1 MAGKSFLKLGQ
12 TGIGTQTTTERNAG
26 VSTAAGTTIYN
37 VTTEAVET
45 YSGDADGWFTV
56 GGQFNASGGDV
67 NELAPGNGFKYHT
80 FTSSGSF
87 VVSGQMDSTKNGEL
101 LLVGPGGGGAGGNGS
116 AGGGGGGGVVHVTSF
131 ELSSGSYTVTIPAGG
146 SGGAG
151 PNGPAAGGG
160 NATFVGPGVAVT
172 ALGGG
177 GGGSWSDS
185 GNMPSGGGSGGGGGN
200 YAGSPAG
207 QPGITQ
213 TVNVGAAVTNYGN
226 AGGTG
231 NPGTPYNGGGGG
243 GASEAGRDYNA
254 SPRPSEGGNGQAFPA
269 YTAPEIGVPAL
280 APISGVFA
288 GGGGGG
294 FESPFHS
301 GNNAGGSGG
310 GGASGY
316 PAPDPGDDGV
326 ANSGGGGGAGSYP
339 PGSDGGSGG
348 KGICIIRYQA

>member
-1 MAGKSFLKLGQ
+1 MAGKAFIKLGQ

-26 VSTAAGTTIYN
+26 VSTATGTTIYN
-37 VTTEAVET
+37 VTTESVET
-45 YSGDADGWFTV
+45 YSGDSDGWFTV
-56 GGQFNASGGDV
+56 GGQFSASGGDV

-87 VVSGQMDSTKNGEL
+87 VVSGSMDGTKNGEL

-116 AGGGGGGGVVHVTSF
+116 AGGGGAGGIVHVTSF
-131 ELSSGSYTVTIPAGG
+131 ELSAGSYTITLPAGG
-146 SGGAG
+146 SGGSG
-151 PNGPAAGGG
+151 PNGPAAAGG

-177 GGGSWSDS
+177 GGGSWSQS
-185 GNMPSGGGSGGGGGN
+185 GNMPTGGGSGGGGGN
-200 YAGSPAG
+200 YTGSPG
-207 QPGITQ
+207 TQPSISQ
-213 TVNVGAAVTNYGN
+213 TVNAGAAVTNYGTN
-226 AGGTG
+226 GGIG
-231 NPGTPYNGGGGG
+231 NPGSPYNGGGGG
-243 GASEAGRDYNA
+243 GAGQSGRDYNT
-254 SPRPSEGGNGQAFPA
+254 SPRPSEGGNGQPFPD
-269 YTAPEIGVPAL
+269 YTAPLIGVPAL
-280 APISGVFA
+280 GPISGVFG

-301 GNNAGGSGG
+301 TPNAGGSGG
-310 GGASGY
+310 GGPSGY

-348 KGICIIRYQA
+348 KGICIIRYQG